1 MSKRRKKKKKGIG
14 TVVLLLFVIAV
25 CVITLI
31 GLTQGSLMDGVKTAV
46 NKKVTEKVME
56 QAIQKTLESSGDPQA
71 AAKAKEI
78 IDSIDEADKQEVE
91 EIIGKYTDSDTLSD
105 VMSIMGNGINHES
118 LEQVAEYMQES
129 ISEEDKQSLQELL
142 NKYGGISAL
151 DF

>member
-1 MSKRRKKKKKGIG
+1 M
-14 TVVLLLFVIAV
+14 VLLLFVIAV

-31 GLTQGSLMDGVKTAV
+31 GLTQGSLADGVKSAV

-91 EIIGKYTDSDTLSD
+91 AIIEKYADSDTLSD
-105 VMSIMGNGINHES
+105 VMAIMGNGINRES
-118 LEQVAEYMQES
+118 LEQAAEYMQES
-129 ISEEDKQSLQELL
+129 ISEEDKQSLQELI
-142 NKYGGISAL
+142 NKYGGMSAL